1 MKKLARGDL
10 WSLEQYA
17 EQRQQYRAQVMAHK
31 KNRVLAL
38 NDHARLYFEDEMTI
52 RYQVQEMLRIEKVF
66 EAAGIEE
73 ELAAYNP
80 LIPDGSNWKAT
91 FMLEYTDVEQRQHMV
106 TQLVGIED
114 KVWMQVEACERVYAI
129 ADEDMARSDGER
141 TSTVHFLRFELDR
154 QMVAALQNGAVL
166 CAGIDHPKLLIDSE
180 VVAPAVRASLVA
192 DLAPVTAH

>member
-1 MKKLARGDL
+1 MKKLARSDL

-17 EQRQQYRAQVMAHK
+17 EHRQQYRAQVMAHK

-38 NDHARLYFEDEMTI
+38 NEHARLYFEDEMTI

-129 ADEDMARSDGER
+129 ADEDMERSDGER

-154 QMVAALQNGAVL
+154 QMVAALQNGAAL
-166 CAGIDHPKLLIDSE
+166 RAGIDHPKLLIDSE
-180 VVAPAVRASLVA
+180 AVTPAVRGSLVA
-192 DLAPVTAH
+192 DLAQVTTH